1 MLTEEKR
8 GEVDLEKLWTG
19 IMSRAKRDN
28 DKAIEEA
35 RIAAS
40 PEESALRDAA
50 PKTATY
56 RP

>member
-19 IMSRAKRDN
+19 IMNRARTQKE
-28 DKAIEEA
+28 KEIEEA

-50 PKTATY
+50 PQTTTY

>member
-8 GEVDLEKLWTG
+8 AEVDLEKLWGG
-19 IMSRAKRDN
+19 IVNRAQKAK
-28 DKAIEEA
+28 DKEVEDA

-50 PKTATY
+50 PKVITY